1 MISKN
6 VIDQLRKQFGTVTHA
21 MLQGMVATVRT
32 DALDDLTFDDG
43 MMKSDL
49 SLVKK
54 INQLDASTR
63 ALIDDRFRERTHQDS
78 STVVGARME
87 SLSTAFYR
95 SQALANS
102 MKQVISD
109 SLASQPSDPTDQ
121 PEPSPSAPTASS
133 N

>member
-6 VIDQLRKQFGTVTHA
+6 VIDQLRKQFGTVTHE
-21 MLQGMVATVRT
+21 MLQGMVATVRA
-32 DALDDLTFDDG
+32 DALDDLTFDNG
-43 MMKSDL
+43 MLKSDL

-78 STVVGARME
+78 SSIVGSRME

-95 SQALANS
+95 SQRLADS
-102 MKQVISD
+102 MKQLISD
-109 SLASQPSDPTDQ
+109 TVASKTAEPSQ
-121 PEPSPSAPTASS
+121 PEPTSTSASS
-133 N
+133 D

>member
-6 VIDQLRKQFGTVTHA
+6 VIDQLRKQFGTVTHE

-49 SLVKK
+49 TLVKK
-54 INQLDASTR
+54 INQLDATTR

-78 STVVGARME
+78 SSIVGARME

-95 SQALANS
+95 SQALADS

-109 SLASQPSDPTDQ
+109 SLASQSSDPTSQ
-121 PEPSPSAPTASS
+121 PEPTPSPSSAD
-133 N
+133 

>member
-21 MLQGMVATVRT
+21 MLQGMVATVRA
-32 DALDDLTFDDG
+32 DALDDLTFDNG
-43 MMKSDL
+43 MLKSDL

-78 STVVGARME
+78 STIVGSRME

-95 SQALANS
+95 SQAIADS
-102 MKQVISD
+102 MKQLIKDTVD
-109 SLASQPSDPTDQ
+109 SNSEPPAPD
-121 PEPSPSAPTASS
+121 PSPALSS
-133 N
+133 VPAD

>member
-21 MLQGMVATVRT
+21 MLQGMVATVRA
-32 DALDDLTFDDG
+32 DALDDLTFDNG
-43 MMKSDL
+43 MLKSDL
-49 SLVKK
+49 TLVKK

-78 STVVGARME
+78 SSIVGSRME

-95 SQALANS
+95 SQAIADS
-102 MKQVISD
+102 MKQLIED
-109 SLASQPSDPTDQ
+109 SVASESDPD
-121 PEPSPSAPTASS
+121 PSTAPTSETAD
-133 N
+133 

>member
-21 MLQGMVATVRT
+21 MLQGMVATVRA
-32 DALDDLTFDDG
+32 DALDDLTFDNG
-43 MMKSDL
+43 MLKSDL
-49 SLVKK
+49 TLVKK

-78 STVVGARME
+78 SSIVGSRME

-95 SQALANS
+95 SQRLVDS
-102 MKQVISD
+102 MKQLISD
-109 SLASQPSDPTDQ
+109 TVASNKSEPSQ
-121 PEPSPSAPTASS
+121 PEPSAPSSAS

>member
-21 MLQGMVATVRT
+21 MLQGMVATVRA
-32 DALDDLTFDDG
+32 DALDDLTFDNG
-43 MMKSDL
+43 MLKSDL

-63 ALIDDRFRERTHQDS
+63 ALIDDRFRERNHQDS
-78 STVVGARME
+78 TSIVGSRME

-95 SQALANS
+95 SQAISDS
-102 MKQVISD
+102 MKQLIQDTV
-109 SLASQPSDPTDQ
+109 ASK
-121 PEPSPSAPTASS
+121 PEPSVPDPSPSS
-133 N
+133 SSVPAN

>member
-6 VIDQLRKQFGTVTHA
+6 VIDQLRNEFGTVTHA
-21 MLQGMVATVRT
+21 MLQGMVATVRA

-43 MMKSDL
+43 MLKSDL

-78 STVVGARME
+78 SSIVGSRME

-95 SQALANS
+95 SQAIADS
-102 MKQVISD
+102 MKQLIND
-109 SLASQPSDPTDQ
+109 SVASKSDPVGTD
-121 PEPSPSAPTASS
+121 PSPAPSSATAD
-133 N
+133 

>member
-6 VIDQLRKQFGTVTHA
+6 VIDQLRNEFGTVTHA
-21 MLQGMVATVRT
+21 MLQGMVATVRA

-43 MMKSDL
+43 MLKSDL

-78 STVVGARME
+78 SSIVGSRME

-95 SQALANS
+95 SKAIADS
-102 MKQVISD
+102 MKQLISD
-109 SLASQPSDPTDQ
+109 TVASKSDLPD
-121 PEPSPSAPTASS
+121 PSPSSS
-133 N
+133 SDIAD

>member
-21 MLQGMVATVRT
+21 MLQGMVATVRP

-78 STVVGARME
+78 SSIVGSRME

-95 SQALANS
+95 SQALADS

-109 SLASQPSDPTDQ
+109 SLAKQSTESQS
-121 PEPSPSAPTASS
+121 ESS
-133 N
+133 SETSN

>member
-21 MLQGMVATVRT
+21 MLQGMVATVRA
-32 DALDDLTFDDG
+32 DALDDLTFDNG
-43 MMKSDL
+43 MLKSDL

-78 STVVGARME
+78 SSIVGSRME

-95 SQALANS
+95 SQAIADS
-102 MKQVISD
+102 MQQLIKD
-109 SLASQPSDPTDQ
+109 SVASKSDPD
-121 PEPSPSAPTASS
+121 PSPAPSSESAD
-133 N
+133 

>member
-21 MLQGMVATVRT
+21 MLQGMVATVRA
-32 DALDDLTFDDG
+32 DALDDLTFDNG
-43 MMKSDL
+43 MLKSDL

-78 STVVGARME
+78 STIVGSRME

-95 SQALANS
+95 SQAIADS
-102 MKQVISD
+102 MKQLIKDTVD
-109 SLASQPSDPTDQ
+109 SNSEPPAPD
-121 PEPSPSAPTASS
+121 PSPAPSS
-133 N
+133 VPAD

>member
-21 MLQGMVATVRT
+21 MLQGMVATVRA
-32 DALDDLTFDDG
+32 DALDDLTFDNG
-43 MMKSDL
+43 MLKSDL
-49 SLVKK
+49 TLVKK

-78 STVVGARME
+78 STIVGTRME

-95 SQALANS
+95 SQAIADS
-102 MKQVISD
+102 MKQLIKD
-109 SLASQPSDPTDQ
+109 TAASKSESAD
-121 PEPSPSAPTASS
+121 PSPAPSSESAD
-133 N
+133 

>member
-6 VIDQLRKQFGTVTHA
+6 VIDQLRKQFGTVTHE
-21 MLQGMVATVRT
+21 MLQGMVATVRA
-32 DALDDLTFDDG
+32 DALDDLTFDNG
-43 MMKSDL
+43 MLKSDL

-78 STVVGARME
+78 FSIVGSRME

-95 SQALANS
+95 SQRLADS
-102 MKQVISD
+102 MKQLISD
-109 SLASQPSDPTDQ
+109 TVVSNKS
-121 PEPSPSAPTASS
+121 EPSQSEPSASTSSS

>member
-1 MISKN
+1 MISNN

-21 MLQGMVATVRT
+21 MLQGMVATVRA
-32 DALDDLTFDDG
+32 DALDDLTFDNG
-43 MMKSDL
+43 MLKSDL

-78 STVVGARME
+78 STIVGSRME

-95 SQALANS
+95 SQAIADS
-102 MKQVISD
+102 MKQLIKDTVD
-109 SLASQPSDPTDQ
+109 SNSEPPAPD
-121 PEPSPSAPTASS
+121 PSPAPSS
-133 N
+133 VPAD

>member
-21 MLQGMVATVRT
+21 MLQGMVATVRV
-32 DALDDLTFDDG
+32 DALDDLTFDNG

-78 STVVGARME
+78 SSIVGSRME

-95 SQALANS
+95 SQRLADS
-102 MKQVISD
+102 MKQLISD
-109 SLASQPSDPTDQ
+109 TVASQSPEPTSQ
-121 PEPSPSAPTASS
+121 PEPSAPTSAS

>member
-6 VIDQLRKQFGTVTHA
+6 VIDQLRNQFGTVTHA

-49 SLVKK
+49 TLVKK

-78 STVVGARME
+78 SSVVGARME

-95 SQALANS
+95 SQALADS

-109 SLASQPSDPTDQ
+109 SLASQSPEPTSQ
-121 PEPSPSAPTASS
+121 PEPSAPSSASS